1 MKLSNGSGTSAR
13 RRGWVHA
20 ALLVCTALL
29 FACGDDFSPTAPS
42 PEPGLEVNVLPTV
55 SILTEAQ
62 TLDGGATLS
71 LRATSADADGTIES
85 YAWSGTGTFS
95 DPAIQNPAWTAPAAT
110 ASDQEI
116 VLTLTVTDN
125 AGATASTSVT
135 ITVRADFF
143 LTVESGVADYIEA
156 LFLGMGPLSPRDNN
170 GCPDGEYGHWIGWEQ
185 NIRLRITVSD
195 IVDGAAMRLV
205 ETAVM
210 QLSEATAGRYFATY
224 SRTDVPDPIPGLHE
238 VTLTEH
244 PDPVSQGCPLSR
256 GCTIFTFTGHEAS
269 REFHSSGTSLLRG
282 ARAIIQTTYPA
293 PQGHLHDAIGHGAL
307 GLCHIDETRNGGT
320 HNSLMSG
327 GPMMRGSDL
336 PDRLTQRD
344 LDAIKAVFSSDLAVG
359 ARRADFVREGLVNP

>member
-125 AGATASTSVT
+125 AGATAALDGALDISSRVALLEPGQDR
-135 ITVRADFF
+135 IVERFDRARDKHA
-143 LTVESGVADYIEA
+143 SGVMQPAELA
-156 LFLGMGPLSPRDNN
+156 GM
-170 GCPDGEYGHWIGWEQ
+170 
-185 NIRLRITVSD
+185 
-195 IVDGAAMRLV
+195 
-205 ETAVM
+205 
-210 QLSEATAGRYFATY
+210 
-224 SRTDVPDPIPGLHE
+224 
-238 VTLTEH
+238 
-244 PDPVSQGCPLSR
+244 
-256 GCTIFTFTGHEAS
+256 
-269 REFHSSGTSLLRG
+269 
-282 ARAIIQTTYPA
+282 
-293 PQGHLHDAIGHGAL
+293 PQ
-307 GLCHIDETRNGGT
+307 
-320 HNSLMSG
+320 
-327 GPMMRGSDL
+327 
-336 PDRLTQRD
+336 
-344 LDAIKAVFSSDLAVG
+344 
-359 ARRADFVREGLVNP
+359 